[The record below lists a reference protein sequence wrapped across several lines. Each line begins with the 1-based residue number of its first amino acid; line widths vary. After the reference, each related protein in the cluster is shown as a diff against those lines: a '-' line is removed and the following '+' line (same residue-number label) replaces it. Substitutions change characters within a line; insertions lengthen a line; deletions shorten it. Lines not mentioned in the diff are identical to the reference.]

1 MLWYIRP
8 PMGGTPGKRGN
19 RDGPGGSDV
28 AWTIIGLLLSGVLAW
43 GGIGWLVD
51 RWLGTKLF
59 LPVGILVGAAGAF
72 YLVIRRYGQG

>member
-1 MLWYIRP
+1 
-8 PMGGTPGKRGN
+8 MGGAPGN
-19 RDGPGGSDV
+19 RGDRDGSRGSEV
-28 AWTIIGLLLSGVLAW
+28 AWTIIGLLLSGVIAW

-51 RWLGTKLF
+51 RWLGTNLF

>member
-1 MLWYIRP
+1 
-8 PMGGTPGKRGN
+8 MGGAPGN
-19 RDGPGGSDV
+19 RRDRDGRGGSEV
-28 AWTIIGLLLSGVLAW
+28 AWTIIGLLLSGVIAW

>member
-1 MLWYIRP
+1 
-8 PMGGTPGKRGN
+8 MGNAPGN
-19 RDGPGGSDV
+19 RGDRGGPRGSEV
-28 AWTIIGLLLSGVLAW
+28 AWGIVSLLLSGVIAW

-59 LPVGILVGAAGAF
+59 LPVGIVVGAAAAF

>member
-1 MLWYIRP
+1 
-8 PMGGTPGKRGN
+8 MGGTSGNRGD
-19 RDGPGGSDV
+19 RDGPGGAEI
-28 AWTIIGLLLSGVLAW
+28 AWTIIGLLVSGVIAW

-51 RWLGTKLF
+51 RWLGTNLF